1 MVPLLTH
8 KKGKLIKGQKEKQ
21 LWWQVLA
28 IHRENSSKWIFFLKS
43 GHDFVIIYIAS
54 LGFQNI

>member
-28 IHRENSSKWIFFLKS
+28 IQRENSSKLIFF
-43 GHDFVIIYIAS
+43 
-54 LGFQNI
+54 